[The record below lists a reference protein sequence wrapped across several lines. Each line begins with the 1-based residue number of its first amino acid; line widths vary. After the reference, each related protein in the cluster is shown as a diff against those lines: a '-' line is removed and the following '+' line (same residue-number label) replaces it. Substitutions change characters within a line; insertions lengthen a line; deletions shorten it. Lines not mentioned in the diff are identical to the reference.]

1 MAKCR
6 HDVSEDCPACADAE
20 IEYLR
25 SVLVQI
31 RMVCRDN
38 APETCNHRMALDFV
52 RQLTAAA
59 IPPSD
64 RETP

>member
-1 MAKCR
+1 MKCR
-6 HDVSEDCPACADAE
+6 HDVSEDCPACANAE

-25 SVLVQI
+25 NVLAQI

-38 APETCNHRMALDFV
+38 APEACNHRMALDFV

-59 IPPSD
+59 QSSGD
-64 RETP
+64 RGGK